1 MKTHIIYLLFTFCIL
16 SGIYAQNMNISGRV
30 TDGKGEPLAFANIV
44 IVQDKDSMT
53 FAGTVTD
60 MEGNFMLET
69 TKENPIVK
77 VSYLGYVTTSVAV
90 KQNVLNTIKLE
101 EDTNLLGE
109 VVVRGTRQH
118 FKMERW
124 HCYGSGKQPAE
135 ECGYG
140 QRCSGKATFYREKW
154 RCHQCIG

>member
-16 SGIYAQNMNISGRV
+16 SGIYAQNVSISGRV

-44 IVQDKDSMT
+44 IVQDKDSTT
-53 FAGTVTD
+53 FVGTVTD

-69 TKENPIVK
+69 TKENPVVK

-109 VVVRGTRQH
+109 VVVRGLVSIL
-118 FKMERW
+118 RW
-124 HCYGSGKQPAE
+124 RMVALLWMWQTV
-135 ECGYG
+135 
-140 QRCSGKATFYREKW
+140 R
-154 RCHQCIG
+154 

>member
-60 MEGNFMLET
+60 MEGNFMLELQ
-69 TKENPIVK
+69 KKIR
-77 VSYLGYVTTSVAV
+77 
-90 KQNVLNTIKLE
+90 VLRSAIW
-101 EDTNLLGE
+101 D
-109 VVVRGTRQH
+109 
-118 FKMERW
+118 M
-124 HCYGSGKQPAE
+124 
-135 ECGYG
+135 
-140 QRCSGKATFYREKW
+140 
-154 RCHQCIG
+154 

>member
-69 TKENPIVK
+69 TKENPVIK

-90 KQNVLNTIKLE
+90 PT
-101 EDTNLLGE
+101 
-109 VVVRGTRQH
+109 
-118 FKMERW
+118 FF
-124 HCYGSGKQPAE
+124 SGLFAKSMAMPPFSILK
-135 ECGYG
+135 C
-140 QRCSGKATFYREKW
+140 
-154 RCHQCIG
+154 